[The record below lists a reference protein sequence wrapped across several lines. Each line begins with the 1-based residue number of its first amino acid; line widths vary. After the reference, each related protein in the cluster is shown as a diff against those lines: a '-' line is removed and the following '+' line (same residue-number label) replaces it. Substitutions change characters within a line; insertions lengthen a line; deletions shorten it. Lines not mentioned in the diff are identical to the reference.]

1 MFGDDLAMIF
11 RSRKHRARH
20 RVEMTVEANV
30 EANVEE
36 GGVKFPDPGNFLESK
51 TIPRI
56 SSKVIDPTHQ
66 DARAARA
73 WWLPS
78 RNGGA
83 LAVYCGGLATLSSAE
98 G

>member
-1 MFGDDLAMIF
+1 MIF
-11 RSRKHRARH
+11 RSRKHHARH

-30 EANVEE
+30 EE
-36 GGVKFPDPGNFLESK
+36 GGKFPDPGHFSGSK

-78 RNGGA
+78 RNRGA
-83 LAVYCGGLATLSSAE
+83 LAVYRGGLATAVVRRGLITLVI
-98 G
+98 

>member
-1 MFGDDLAMIF
+1 
-11 RSRKHRARH
+11 
-20 RVEMTVEANV
+20 MTVEANV
-30 EANVEE
+30 EE
-36 GGVKFPDPGNFLESK
+36 GNFLESK

-83 LAVYCGGLATLSSAE
+83 LAVYRGGLATLSSAE